1 MTPGR
6 DVDLEEALAKH
17 STVCPALPMEAND
30 LLFLLY
36 TSGSTGESFI
46 RNLIRD
52 HRLDTHSSP
61 QMSRV
66 CG

>member
-46 RNLIRD
+46 RN
-52 HRLDTHSSP
+52 S
-61 QMSRV
+61 
-66 CG
+66 G